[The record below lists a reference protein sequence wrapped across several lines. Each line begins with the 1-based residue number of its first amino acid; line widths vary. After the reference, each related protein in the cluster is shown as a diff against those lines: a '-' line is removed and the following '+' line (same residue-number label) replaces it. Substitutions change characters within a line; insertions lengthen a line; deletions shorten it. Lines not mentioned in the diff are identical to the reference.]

1 MSSPEAGDGHPEDER
16 RRISL
21 ALEEACSASAGLLEA
36 GQIDTLPP
44 RTIQRLVSTAVK
56 LYIAKREAGSDFD
69 PIEEGDL
76 TATEVSETATGL
88 LRAVRLEPFEL
99 GWWRRFGQL

>member
-1 MSSPEAGDGHPEDER
+1 MSSAERVSPTTQEAIRAVED
-16 RRISL
+16 
-21 ALEEACSASAGLLEA
+21 ACSASAGLLEA
-36 GQIDTLPP
+36 NQIDALPP

-56 LYIAKREAGSDFD
+56 LYMAKREGGCDFD

-76 TATEVSETATGL
+76 TATDVSETATGL

>member
-1 MSSPEAGDGHPEDER
+1 MSSPEENPRGASRSYEH
-16 RRISL
+16 
-21 ALEEACSASAGLLEA
+21 ALEEACSASVGLIE
-36 GQIDTLPP
+36 GGHIDALPQ

-56 LYIAKREAGSDFD
+56 LYIAKRESGSDFD